1 MCLLAKAHAKDQ
13 FHADLLNYNIDIV
26 RKNLAK
32 MTLKRSSD
40 IQKFSREN
48 VEILLCG
55 PRTETKFV
63 KWSATRKRLR
73 TAELTSTYTVIFS
86 SIQLPLTRTIGP
98 SYYFIN
104 PSSTEGKLFN
114 LFYRIMSFTA
124 INKSIRHWG
133 NQIIRLRVFSP

>member
-1 MCLLAKAHAKDQ
+1 MVFRLKIGLFWAYLSALVVDCQSKQ
-13 FHADLLNYNIDIV
+13 
-26 RKNLAK
+26 RKLPEKHFPESQTSTANRQSYLKPSLRVKITIINL
-32 MTLKRSSD
+32 
-40 IQKFSREN
+40 FSHQ
-48 VEILLCG
+48 
-55 PRTETKFV
+55 
-63 KWSATRKRLR
+63 S
-73 TAELTSTYTVIFS
+73 TSTYNVIFS